1 MNAEARQSFR
11 YRLREAARL
20 SLEMGDA
27 LLALSQ
33 DAAEP
38 TPELLAVLRDLERSL
53 DNSLYWIES
62 LKAKTVKP
70 PVTA

>member
-38 TPELLAVLRDLERSL
+38 TPEQLLDLRALEQSL
-53 DNSLYWIES
+53 DVRTRYTLAS
-62 LKAKTVKP
+62 LKSANGR
-70 PVTA
+70 

>member
-38 TPELLAVLRDLERSL
+38 TREQLNELRELEASL
-53 DNSLYWIES
+53 DVRTRYNLAA
-62 LKAKTVKP
+62 LKSANGR
-70 PVTA
+70 